1 MPKWLKILIGLL
13 AIVIVI
19 IIAFLVYMN
28 TAFISKEEAKTN
40 LANHIS
46 VDEEDIYF
54 ENVDLEMDNNQYE
67 VDFYYN
73 NQEYEAKIDAKEGK
87 IIYTDY
93 PLNSTNTT
101 NNGNGNQNGSNNQNG
116 NSTQQEITLEEAYER
131 LKEPIIIDKE
141 REEENSQK
149 YEEIYEGYRKR
160 AERNKEERNK
170 EATNTRNKR
179 EVHRS
184 GKYPRHD
191 KSAAYRKKM
200 YVPPEKRT
208 QKRNQSKEGE
218 KVVEKGSQLKEG
230 EKAEEMQM

>member
-19 IIAFLVYMN
+19 IIAFLIYIN

-40 LANHIS
+40 LAKHIN
-46 VDEEDIYF
+46 VEENDIYF

-116 NSTQQEITLEEAYER
+116 NSTQEEITLEEAKQIA
-131 LKEPIIIDKE
+131 L
-141 REEENSQK
+141 NH
-149 YEEIYEGYRKR
+149 
-160 AERNKEERNK
+160 ANLN
-170 EATNTRNKR
+170 
-179 EVHRS
+179 
-184 GKYPRHD
+184 
-191 KSAAYRKKM
+191 
-200 YVPPEKRT
+200 EKDVT
-208 QKRNQSKEGE
+208 L
-218 KVVEKGSQLKEG
+218 V
-230 EKAEEMQM
+230 KAEIDHDEDGMYEIEWRDTTYEYEFDISRTGNVLHYDKDRIHD

>member
-13 AIVIVI
+13 AIVII
-19 IIAFLVYMN
+19 FIIAFLVYMN

-40 LANHIS
+40 LAKHIS

-116 NSTQQEITLEEAYER
+116 NSTQQEITLEEAKQIA
-131 LKEPIIIDKE
+131 L
-141 REEENSQK
+141 NH
-149 YEEIYEGYRKR
+149 
-160 AERNKEERNK
+160 ANLN
-170 EATNTRNKR
+170 
-179 EVHRS
+179 
-184 GKYPRHD
+184 
-191 KSAAYRKKM
+191 
-200 YVPPEKRT
+200 EKDVT
-208 QKRNQSKEGE
+208 L
-218 KVVEKGSQLKEG
+218 V
-230 EKAEEMQM
+230 KAEIDHDEDGMYEIEWRDTTYEYDFDISRTGNVLHYDKDRIHD

>member
-19 IIAFLVYMN
+19 IIAFLIYIN

-40 LANHIS
+40 LAKHIS

-101 NNGNGNQNGSNNQNG
+101 NNGNGNQNS
-116 NSTQQEITLEEAYER
+116 NSTQEEITLEEAKQIA
-131 LKEPIIIDKE
+131 LNHANLN
-141 REEENSQK
+141 ENDV
-149 YEEIYEGYRKR
+149 
-160 AERNKEERNK
+160 
-170 EATNTRNKR
+170 TL
-179 EVHRS
+179 V
-184 GKYPRHD
+184 
-191 KSAAYRKKM
+191 
-200 YVPPEKRT
+200 
-208 QKRNQSKEGE
+208 
-218 KVVEKGSQLKEG
+218 
-230 EKAEEMQM
+230 KAEIDHDEDGMYEIEWRDTTYEYEFDISRTGNVLHYDKDRIHD

>member
-1 MPKWLKILIGLL
+1 MAKILIGLL

-19 IIAFLVYMN
+19 IIAFLIYVN

-116 NSTQQEITLEEAYER
+116 NSTQQEITLEEAKQIA
-131 LKEPIIIDKE
+131 L
-141 REEENSQK
+141 NH
-149 YEEIYEGYRKR
+149 
-160 AERNKEERNK
+160 ANLN
-170 EATNTRNKR
+170 
-179 EVHRS
+179 
-184 GKYPRHD
+184 
-191 KSAAYRKKM
+191 
-200 YVPPEKRT
+200 EKDVT
-208 QKRNQSKEGE
+208 L
-218 KVVEKGSQLKEG
+218 V
-230 EKAEEMQM
+230 KAEIDHDEDGMYEIEWRDTTYEYEFDISRTGNVLHYDKDRIHD

>member
-19 IIAFLVYMN
+19 IIAFLIYVN

-40 LANHIS
+40 LAKHIN
-46 VDEEDIYF
+46 VEENDIYF

-101 NNGNGNQNGSNNQNG
+101 NNGNGNQNS
-116 NSTQQEITLEEAYER
+116 NSTQEEITLEEAKQIA
-131 LKEPIIIDKE
+131 LKHANLN
-141 REEENSQK
+141 EN
-149 YEEIYEGYRKR
+149 
-160 AERNKEERNK
+160 NV
-170 EATNTRNKR
+170 TL
-179 EVHRS
+179 V
-184 GKYPRHD
+184 
-191 KSAAYRKKM
+191 
-200 YVPPEKRT
+200 
-208 QKRNQSKEGE
+208 
-218 KVVEKGSQLKEG
+218 
-230 EKAEEMQM
+230 KAEIEHDGEGMYEIEWRDATYEYEFDISRTGNVLHYDKDRIHD

>member
-13 AIVIVI
+13 AIVII
-19 IIAFLVYMN
+19 FIIAFLVYMN

-40 LANHIS
+40 LAKHIN

-101 NNGNGNQNGSNNQNG
+101 NNGNGNQNG
-116 NSTQQEITLEEAYER
+116 NSTQEEITLEEAKQIA
-131 LKEPIIIDKE
+131 LKHANLN
-141 REEENSQK
+141 ENDV
-149 YEEIYEGYRKR
+149 
-160 AERNKEERNK
+160 
-170 EATNTRNKR
+170 TL
-179 EVHRS
+179 V
-184 GKYPRHD
+184 
-191 KSAAYRKKM
+191 
-200 YVPPEKRT
+200 
-208 QKRNQSKEGE
+208 
-218 KVVEKGSQLKEG
+218 
-230 EKAEEMQM
+230 KAEIEHDGEGMYEIEWRDTTYEYDFDISRTGNVLHYDKDRIHD

>member
-19 IIAFLVYMN
+19 IIAFLIYMN

-87 IIYTDY
+87 IIYT
-93 PLNSTNTT
+93 NFTT
-101 NNGNGNQNGSNNQNG
+101 NNKTGSNNQNGNGNQNG
-116 NSTQQEITLEEAYER
+116 NSTQEEITLEEAKQIA
-131 LKEPIIIDKE
+131 LKHANLN
-141 REEENSQK
+141 ENDV
-149 YEEIYEGYRKR
+149 
-160 AERNKEERNK
+160 
-170 EATNTRNKR
+170 TL
-179 EVHRS
+179 V
-184 GKYPRHD
+184 
-191 KSAAYRKKM
+191 
-200 YVPPEKRT
+200 
-208 QKRNQSKEGE
+208 
-218 KVVEKGSQLKEG
+218 
-230 EKAEEMQM
+230 KAEIEHDGEGMYEIEWRDATYEYEFDISRTGNVLHYDKDRIHD